1 MEAGSLNQ
9 TQSSLI
15 YLVSLASLL
24 WASPVFTFWGWNYKR
39 APRLWI
45 PGTELRPSGLCSK
58 LFSPTGPS
66 CRPPVKNFYKDLPSS
81 FPRWLPHFRLLSA
94 ASENP
99 SVSTTLSLFLISPI
113 LCSYLIATGIIYIS
127 LGTGDVKHSRVP
139 IGCSLAV
146 FANASAQVFSHFFE
160 LSFCVDLWLLY
171 MLI

>member
-1 MEAGSLNQ
+1 MEAESLNQ

-15 YLVSLASLL
+15 YLISLASLL

-45 PGTELRPSGLCSK
+45 LGTELRPSGLCSK
-58 LFSPTGPS
+58 LFSPLGLPAGPLWKIFIRIS
-66 CRPPVKNFYKDLPSS
+66 QVVSHGDYLTLGSYQRHQRIPVSPHPCPSY
-81 FPRWLPHFRLLSA
+81 
-94 ASENP
+94 
-99 SVSTTLSLFLISPI
+99 SPI

-127 LGTGDVKHSRVP
+127 LGTGDVKHSHVL
-139 IGCSLAV
+139 IGCSLAA
-146 FANASAQVFSHFFE
+146 FASVSAQVFSHFLE